1 MMTPT
6 HKIYYDDPHIT
17 EFTATVLSCETNPE
31 TGLCC
36 LILDRSAFFPEE
48 GGQKADKGTINDL
61 PVLDVQIENDVLL
74 HTLPAG
80 AVSGITTGDSVRGC
94 VNWQQR
100 FDFMQQH
107 SGEHILSGLAHSHF
121 GCKNV
126 GFHLGYEEVTLDF
139 DKVLAPEQVRKLEK
153 EANEVICRNLPIQVS
168 FPSRER
174 LAVMDYRSKI
184 ALEGNIRIVEIP
196 GVDICACCAPHADST
211 GQIGILKV
219 TSLQNHRGGVRLSIL
234 CGMRAFE
241 NYTKQADSLTDISVL
256 LSAKPEKIGEAVRR
270 LKAESQSRQER
281 INALQAKLLHLRL
294 ENALAAPNPA
304 FSWLFEDKMDAKAL
318 RDAVNL
324 MTTRTDGYCGI
335 FSGNETE
342 GYFYVIGSRTQDC
355 TQAAAVLRDK
365 CGAKGGGSPRM
376 VQGTVFSAE
385 HIIREVLDALTSA
398 PLRS

>member
-17 EFTATVLSCETNPE
+17 AFTATVLSCEINSE

-48 GGQKADKGTINDL
+48 GGQKADKGTINDI
-61 PVLDVQIENDVLL
+61 PVLDVQIENDILL
-74 HTLPAG
+74 HTLPATD
-80 AVSGITTGDSVRGC
+80 VSGITAGAAVKGC

-139 DKVLAPEQVRKLEK
+139 DKVLHQEQVRELEK
-153 EANEVICRNLPIQVS
+153 EANEVICRNLPIQIS
-168 FPSRER
+168 FPSKEQ
-174 LAVMDYRSKI
+174 LAVLNYRSKL
-184 ALEGNIRIVEIP
+184 ALENNIRIVEIP

-234 CGMRAFE
+234 CGMRAFVD
-241 NYTKQADSLTDISVL
+241 YTRQSDALTDISVL

-270 LKAESQSRQER
+270 LKAESQNRQER

-294 ENALAAPNPA
+294 ENALPVSDTPL
-304 FSWLFEDKMDAKAL
+304 FCLFEDKMDAKAL

-324 MTTRTDGYCGI
+324 MTARTDGYCGI

-342 GYFYVIGSRTQDC
+342 GYFYVIGSRTLDC
-355 TQAAAVLRDK
+355 TRAAAVLREK
-365 CGAKGGGSPRM
+365 CNAKGGGSPQM
-376 VQGTVFSAE
+376 VQGTILSCE
-385 HIIREVLDALTSA
+385 STIREVLDNFASALS
-398 PLRS
+398 RS